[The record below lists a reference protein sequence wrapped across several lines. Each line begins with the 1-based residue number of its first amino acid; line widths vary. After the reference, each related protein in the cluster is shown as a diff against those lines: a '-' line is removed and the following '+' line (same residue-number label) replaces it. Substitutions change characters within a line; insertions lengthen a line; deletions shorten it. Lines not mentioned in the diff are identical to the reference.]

1 MLFVLITLQRY
12 YKKSKL
18 ANPQNLPNRGESPDA
33 VCVHITYYNMEKFRD
48 TIHRCFTMLSG
59 VQKERATCQPPF
71 PPKNNETLKSYI
83 AESLAIQLDSYLTAI
98 IKLFNLLLI
107 S

>member
-18 ANPQNLPNRGESPDA
+18 TNPQTLPNIGESPDA
-33 VCVHITYYNMEKFRD
+33 VRVSFPYYNMEKFRD
-48 TIHRCFTMLSG
+48 TIHRCFTKLSG
-59 VQKERATCQPPF
+59 VQKERATFSSHPF
-71 PPKNNETLKSYI
+71 PKNNETLKSYI
-83 AESLAIQLDSYLTAI
+83 AESLAIQLGSYLTAI

>member
-18 ANPQNLPNRGESPDA
+18 ANPQTLPNSGESPDA
-33 VCVHITYYNMEKFRD
+33 VRVSIPYYNMEKFRD
-48 TIHRCFTMLSG
+48 TIHRCHTKLSG
-59 VQKERATCQPPF
+59 VQKRKGDLSATLS
-71 PPKNNETLKSYI
+71 PKNNETLKSYI
-83 AESLAIQLDSYLTAI
+83 AESLAIQLGSYLTAI